1 MGRSQNS
8 REVREADSEVEEET
22 GQDAQSCQAL
32 YPTLEL
38 GLDPRGPWTT
48 KESHAIALVF
58 CNTCF
63 RSKTLGCDD
72 QLGHFQI
79 LCLQSSCQQLGRAKT
94 ELFSF

>member
-8 REVREADSEVEEET
+8 REVGEADSEVEEET
-22 GQDAQSCQAL
+22 GEDAQSCQAL